1 MDLLTWAIQ
10 GLSPFV
16 PFRIGTNRDSPVLA
30 QFVNLSLLI
39 VNLSLFT
46 VNLSLFIVNLR
57 LEPKSGAIAL
67 SDPMVS
73 LYLF

>member
-16 PFRIGTNRDSPVLA
+16 PFWIGTNRDSPVLA

-39 VNLSLFT
+39 VNLSLF
-46 VNLSLFIVNLR
+46 IVNLR

-67 SDPMVS
+67 SNPMVS

>member
-16 PFRIGTNRDSPVLA
+16 PFWIGTNRDSPVLA
-30 QFVNLSLLI
+30 QF
-39 VNLSLFT
+39 